1 MVRFSQIDCRPYLV
15 RINEETNAPEE
26 DTVPEEKEEILNEE
40 DGFKDSKR
48 ISPRNDDSF
57 NDESVPGFCINGA
70 FVKPLYVDSDD
81 CETFRFAIDAL
92 EKLERVEQM
101 IDKANRVY
109 DDVNWWIAVSD
120 IEKTVKGG
128 KSGTYYKRRC
138 VMWC

>member
-1 MVRFSQIDCRPYLV
+1 M
-15 RINEETNAPEE
+15 
-26 DTVPEEKEEILNEE
+26 K
-40 DGFKDSKR
+40 KMDSK
-48 ISPRNDDSF
+48 IAKEYLQGMIDSF

-70 FVKPLYVDSDD
+70 FVKPLYVDSED

-120 IEKTVKGG
+120 IEKTVKGEIVPFKG
-128 KSGTYYKRRC
+128 GQSE
-138 VMWC
+138 